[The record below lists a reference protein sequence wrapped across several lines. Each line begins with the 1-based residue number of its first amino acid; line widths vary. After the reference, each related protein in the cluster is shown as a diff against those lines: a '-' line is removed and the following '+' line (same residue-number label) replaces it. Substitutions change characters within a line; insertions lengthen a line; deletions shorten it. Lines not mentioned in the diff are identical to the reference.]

1 MRDFVKTKGND
12 LIVEEAP
19 IIGNLLAR
27 CFSKITEKS
36 NEEKRSS
43 RSAPK
48 YSPLNDRLVHGQ
60 LKLESS
66 LQKKDRCIGDNFV
79 IQAILTHVFVCQ
91 RYEEGSAMF
100 NGEIK
105 TTIFLIKWS
114 GYDFDD
120 LSWEP
125 QFSLATDALGMI
137 LNYFIN
143 YVAVFGPLYYGPKS
157 EERTTLS
164 SMEFF
169 RSAAGKRSTP
179 QSVPKTVLIED
190 NRIIAPLCI
199 RLFASIQKLDIYD
212 DVNGFRK

>member
-1 MRDFVKTKGND
+1 MRNIRKSEKTVKCATSLHGVLMRDFVKTKGND

-66 LQKKDRCIGDNFV
+66 LQKKDRCIGDKFV

-137 LNYFIN
+137 LNYFTN

-157 EERTTLS
+157 EERILNGIFSFRCWQTFNSTIS
-164 SMEFF
+164 S
-169 RSAAGKRSTP
+169 
-179 QSVPKTVLIED
+179 
-190 NRIIAPLCI
+190 
-199 RLFASIQKLDIYD
+199 
-212 DVNGFRK
+212 